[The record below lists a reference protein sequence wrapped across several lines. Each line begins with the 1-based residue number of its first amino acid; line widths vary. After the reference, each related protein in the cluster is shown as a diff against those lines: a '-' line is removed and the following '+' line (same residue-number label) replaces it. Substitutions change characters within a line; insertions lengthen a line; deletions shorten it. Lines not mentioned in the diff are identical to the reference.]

1 MRIMVQM
8 IAQPPIE
15 AASTMKIVKVVW
27 DRLEPPIWE
36 LSMDEDEEAAGMWS
50 VKVTESTE
58 VWPLMTGDGLVSGVE
73 TGVLEVED
81 EVEVD
86 KVDELVVVDE
96 EEVEVLR
103 SLN

>member
-1 MRIMVQM
+1 MVQM